1 TGKYVPVRSRSSGS
15 CMRKWTWRIGSKIP
29 NDQMD
34 PDHHLPGDL
43 REVDLVPIEEMHR
56 AQARKEEKGCAEND
70 VELDAQARWHGCEGR
85 IGENA
90 WSRFSYLWI
99 ILSWG
104 LH

>member
-1 TGKYVPVRSRSSGS
+1 LHADRLQPHEQRRLLVKRLVVDLWPRPVAGH
-15 CMRKWTWRIGSKIP
+15 
-29 NDQMD
+29 D
-34 PDHHLPGDL
+34 HLPGDL